1 MANQLGMVAPIAA
14 NAGVGFD
21 ELNAAMA
28 AMTKS
33 GLSTDIAA
41 TSLRGILVAMLKP
54 SKDLVRALGGDPSQ
68 VLKKEGLL
76 GVMQKISEAAGGDTK
91 ALGKMIPDVRALNG
105 AAILAGKGLGA
116 ERAAALL
123 PHKLHP
129 GSRPLSL
136 LAFPRLDP
144 HTLGMLIALYEHKV
158 FVQSV
163 AWDINPFDQWGVE
176 LGKKLCNGVLPA
188 VRGQVSVHEA
198 PAAMQGI
205 LAWLKRSIDD
215 LNGAES

>member
-1 MANQLGMVAPIAA
+1 MLPVLPEAGYESSRELAIANCLAQAQAFMAGYGEN
-14 NAGVGFD
+14 
-21 ELNAAMA
+21 E
-28 AMTKS
+28 
-33 GLSTDIAA
+33 
-41 TSLRGILVAMLKP
+41 
-54 SKDLVRALGGDPSQ
+54 VRI
-68 VLKKEGLL
+68 E
-76 GVMQKISEAAGGDTK
+76 
-91 ALGKMIPDVRALNG
+91 
-105 AAILAGKGLGA
+105 LAGKGLGA
-116 ERAAALL
+116 GRVETLL

-129 GSRPLSL
+129 GNRPLSL

-144 HTLGMLIALYEHKV
+144 HTLGMLVALYEHKV

-188 VRGQVSVHEA
+188 VRGQVSVHET

-215 LNGAES
+215 GNGAES